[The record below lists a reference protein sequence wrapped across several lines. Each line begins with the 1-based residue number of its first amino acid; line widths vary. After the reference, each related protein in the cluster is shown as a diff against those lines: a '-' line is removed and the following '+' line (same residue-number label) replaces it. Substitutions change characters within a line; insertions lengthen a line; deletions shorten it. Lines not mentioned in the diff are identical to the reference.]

1 MEDEIYVRDKLN
13 FKIDKDIR
21 KLIGSE
27 EILFS
32 DKIIK
37 INDYGFSQERNILIT
52 DKNIYNLKKKSKYN
66 FYNFNKIKYML
77 V

>member
-66 FYNFNKIKYML
+66 FYNFNKIKYM
-77 V
+77 

>member
-1 MEDEIYVRDKLN
+1 MEDEIYVKDKLN

-66 FYNFNKIKYML
+66 FYNFNKIKYM
-77 V
+77 